1 MGEPQKGYINYSI
14 VVRKEG
20 KQYSCWCPE
29 LDVASSGDS
38 IEQATKN
45 LEDAVNCL
53 LETYAEL
60 GELTQ
65 LLDEKGISLNSE
77 TKHAPV
83 FLAEARVS
91 VPTTS

>member
-53 LETYAEL
+53 L
-60 GELTQ
+60 
-65 LLDEKGISLNSE
+65 
-77 TKHAPV
+77 
-83 FLAEARVS
+83 
-91 VPTTS
+91 